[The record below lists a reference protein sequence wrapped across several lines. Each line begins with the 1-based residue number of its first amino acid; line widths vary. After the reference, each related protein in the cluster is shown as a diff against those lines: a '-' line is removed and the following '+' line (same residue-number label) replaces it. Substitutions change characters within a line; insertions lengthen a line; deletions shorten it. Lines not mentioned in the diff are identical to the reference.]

1 MKQKENLWLCCF
13 SSMPAQIS
21 LSITKNFIS
30 KEPDLKPFCSGLVLV
45 EETVMSLFDFVD
57 SLV

>member
-13 SSMPAQIS
+13 SSISAQIS

-30 KEPDLKPFCSGLVLV
+30 KGPDLKPFCSGLLLV
-45 EETVMSLFDFVD
+45 EETVMYLFDFVD